1 MKKTVFTLIASCLT
15 LSGFSQID
23 STQAYFK
30 SPYIPAFNIRKVPDS
45 SSFTNN
51 MLQKGKP
58 TILVFFDP
66 DCDHCQEATKGFTSK
81 IDRFKDVQILMVTI
95 MQFDRTKKFYK
106 DFKISD
112 FPNITVTRDVIYDL
126 PKFYMVHTIP
136 DVYVYDKTGKLMR
149 HYKKEIPVD
158 EIAALF

>member
-1 MKKTVFTLIASCLT
+1 MKKTVFTLIISCLT
-15 LSGFSQID
+15 LCGFAQID
-23 STQAYFK
+23 STRQYFK

-66 DCDHCQEATKGFTSK
+66 DCDHCQEATKNFTAK

-95 MQFDRTKKFYK
+95 YEFSRIKKFYK
-106 DFKISD
+106 DYKLAD
-112 FPNITVTRDVIYDL
+112 FPNITLTRDAVFDL
-126 PKFYMVHTIP
+126 PKFYQVSSIP
-136 DVYVYDKTGKLMR
+136 DVYVYDKNGKLMQ
-149 HYKKEIPVD
+149 HYKKDIPVD